1 MEDKEAQH
9 AAVVVEIVVLSNS
22 LSGVVR
28 RLLTGEEI
36 TIASRE
42 EGAELTEVELNLLKV
57 QPTKHSLHLIRVN
70 I

>member
-42 EGAELTEVELNLLKV
+42 EGAELTEVELSLLKV
-57 QPTKHSLHLIRVN
+57 
-70 I
+70 